1 MLLYIYNM
9 LLDAFPLDKDRSRFV
24 SWLVERFVLKF
35 ADSSELVP
43 LLRIE
48 EESRTD
54 EREIAVDTS
63 LRIDLFRAQWNP
75 NINIPCR
82 LMKTMNITC
91 REKSRKSNW
100 LIID

>member
-1 MLLYIYNM
+1 MILGLYSYRLGYSRLIMYCYVMLLYIYNM

-63 LRIDLFRAQWNP
+63 LRIDLFRAQ
-75 NINIPCR
+75 
-82 LMKTMNITC
+82 
-91 REKSRKSNW
+91 
-100 LIID
+100 